1 MAQEEQYG
9 NWLPFPQL
17 PSTRTELHQSETY
30 VLAGPSI
37 PPLPLKTNLPI
48 SLHEDDDYDDGG
60 FVTPKVPESKAMLSA
75 AEKREDTENQ
85 NVVSTAESTHQ
96 RKLHI
101 FILYVA
107 VAICFALCAGL
118 LSLVLIKHSAM
129 SEELQALKLNY
140 SEMLVGANADRQR
153 ELQRQRGSIE
163 TSREERIQ
171 EKVQGRRL
179 FRRLQQSVW
188 KSLDYI
194 RKIMGKD
201 ISISEFQNITASIC
215 GWGRSLVPNSC
226 PTKWAMKEKNCYYF
240 STEKKNWTD
249 ALWHCVNQESD
260 LVSIWSDEE
269 QSFLKDNLNA
279 STHWLGMTDIE
290 TDGKWR
296 WKEGNLHVSTA
307 FWDKGEPERS
317 QEKNCGIIQPNGRWS
332 SAVCSLYHH
341 WICKKKLIC

>member
-140 SEMLVGANADRQR
+140 SEMLVG
-153 ELQRQRGSIE
+153 
-163 TSREERIQ
+163 
-171 EKVQGRRL
+171 
-179 FRRLQQSVW
+179 VW

-279 STHWLGMTDIE
+279 LTHWLGMTDIE